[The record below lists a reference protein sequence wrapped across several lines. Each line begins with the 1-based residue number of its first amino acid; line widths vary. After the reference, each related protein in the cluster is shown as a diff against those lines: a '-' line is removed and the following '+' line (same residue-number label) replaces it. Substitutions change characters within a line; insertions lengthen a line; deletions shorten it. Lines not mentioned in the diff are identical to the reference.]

1 MSLKAI
7 VFCALAASASGRVL
21 LQCVPGPWRGLV
33 ASKQQ
38 LAGDAPRDPPA
49 RGSGGLH
56 YLAAAARG
64 VPGAPTRPSAAAR
77 STSAHGIVRGA
88 RGRGS
93 VEAWRAGRAFWGAW
107 VLGAAPPV
115 GVPPPPSAILA
126 LPPTSAPWVSSVPCG
141 RGWAPRPAPWL
152 ASARPPERA
161 PSASPP
167 PSAPPPFRRFSPAC
181 PTCRGPKT
189 QSDINQIA
197 LLNQVDDA
205 KPYPY
210 HSWTDTAG
218 NGVQTASEAQGAVQ
232 SEEAS
237 LSPEQKEQLAQLT
250 KAKQHQDEQKK
261 QQ

>member
-1 MSLKAI
+1 M
-7 VFCALAASASGRVL
+7 
-21 LQCVPGPWRGLV
+21 
-33 ASKQQ
+33 
-38 LAGDAPRDPPA
+38 
-49 RGSGGLH
+49 
-56 YLAAAARG
+56 Y
-64 VPGAPTRPSAAAR
+64 
-77 STSAHGIVRGA
+77 
-88 RGRGS
+88 
-93 VEAWRAGRAFWGAW
+93 RAGGAGRR
-107 VLGAAPPV
+107 VRRPGSLPR
-115 GVPPPPSAILA
+115 VPLSA
-126 LPPTSAPWVSSVPCG
+126 LPPLPQLP
-141 RGWAPRPAPWL
+141 L
-152 ASARPPERA
+152 
-161 PSASPP
+161 
-167 PSAPPPFRRFSPAC
+167 PPPFRRFSPAC